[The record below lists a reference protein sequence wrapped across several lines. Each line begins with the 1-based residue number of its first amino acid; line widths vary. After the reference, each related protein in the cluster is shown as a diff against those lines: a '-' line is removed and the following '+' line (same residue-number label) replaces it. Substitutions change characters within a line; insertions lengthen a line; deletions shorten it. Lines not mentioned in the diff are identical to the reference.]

1 MYFGFRIAV
10 VYTDTTFRDKWFDF
24 FLSHIDESII
34 SQVRKRKGAVEEV
47 LMKDGSIIQAVDLTT
62 FSKMRRFD
70 RVYVSEKD
78 YDTQAFKVI
87 IEPTLGTRNI
97 FIEYDTN
104 MDRTE

>member
-10 VYTDTTFRDKWFDF
+10 VYTD
-24 FLSHIDESII
+24 
-34 SQVRKRKGAVEEV
+34 
-47 LMKDGSIIQAVDLTT
+47 TT